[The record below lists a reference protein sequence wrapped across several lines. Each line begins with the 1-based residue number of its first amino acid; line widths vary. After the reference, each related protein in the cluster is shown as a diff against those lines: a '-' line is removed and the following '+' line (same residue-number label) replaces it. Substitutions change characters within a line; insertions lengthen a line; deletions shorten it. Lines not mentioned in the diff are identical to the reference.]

1 MNWEGKVPAEP
12 KRQRVAN
19 GEWRVA
25 NSERRL
31 ANGFWRAVLLHCREI
46 PMLNN
51 CTQHLAL
58 RTNLGFASQT
68 PNKFVAQKIRH
79 QPLAKAS
86 GMVDFGDSLKPLMLR
101 TSVRS

>member
-1 MNWEGKVPAEP
+1 
-12 KRQRVAN
+12 
-19 GEWRVA
+19 
-25 NSERRL
+25 
-31 ANGFWRAVLLHCREI
+31 
-46 PMLNN
+46 MLNN

-58 RTNLGFASQT
+58 RTNLDFASQT

-86 GMVDFGDSLKPLMLR
+86 GMVDFGDALKPLMLR